1 MIKNKITAG
10 ILLFAILVG
19 IALIPAISAQEENNY
34 SITAEEAFKAANAN
48 MLSFIT
54 SNVQG
59 FENWTEASIDPKPQE
74 LYDINDQKL
83 FYQFS
88 VYNSEILVGTIDICA
103 DKTLGPSIYDIAFY
117 PQPLKTAEAVNKSI
131 EIANNNY
138 PGGEIKSTKMVV
150 YSYPSIGAMTV
161 IKEKTTGV
169 EHRIFVDA
177 YTLNEV
183 QDKPATETEAGIWS
197 MYDKILT
204 NGKDNNLK
212 EWQKSDQLTKSIEQ
226 TAFNNGVNINAVV
239 SKENIKK
246 LSGELVVPNSFD
258 GKILDINGIGQG
270 RSVFCGPACIQMLCK
285 YYNKPTPIPTQEVIY
300 WGDCGLGVM
309 KTMNTPTGP
318 GSHLEILKNGLNI
331 DGEKQELTPL
341 EFVIVML

>member
-138 PGGEIKSTKMVV
+138 PDGEIKSTKMVV

-161 IKEKTTGV
+161 IKEKTT
-169 EHRIFVDA
+169 
-177 YTLNEV
+177 
-183 QDKPATETEAGIWS
+183 
-197 MYDKILT
+197 
-204 NGKDNNLK
+204 
-212 EWQKSDQLTKSIEQ
+212 
-226 TAFNNGVNINAVV
+226 
-239 SKENIKK
+239 
-246 LSGELVVPNSFD
+246 
-258 GKILDINGIGQG
+258 
-270 RSVFCGPACIQMLCK
+270 
-285 YYNKPTPIPTQEVIY
+285 
-300 WGDCGLGVM
+300 
-309 KTMNTPTGP
+309 
-318 GSHLEILKNGLNI
+318 
-331 DGEKQELTPL
+331 
-341 EFVIVML
+341 